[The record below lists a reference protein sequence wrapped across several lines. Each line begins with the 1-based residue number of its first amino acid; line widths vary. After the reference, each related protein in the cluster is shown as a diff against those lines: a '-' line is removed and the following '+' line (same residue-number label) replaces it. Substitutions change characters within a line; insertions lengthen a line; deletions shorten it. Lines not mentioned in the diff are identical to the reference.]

1 MREDIQRESSGSR
14 QTQSGG
20 ESSGGSGG
28 VGSPG
33 ETDWRQGQIQ
43 IQSEVDQDSQILE
56 RQKFIKYGIIGVVL
70 YMVCC

>member
-20 ESSGGSGG
+20 ESAVGSGG
-28 VGSPG
+28 NNSGAH
-33 ETDWRQGQIQ
+33 IQ
-43 IQSEVDQDSQILE
+43 LLSEVDKDLQILE

>member
-20 ESSGGSGG
+20 ESGSGSGG
-28 VGSPG
+28 YDAGAH
-33 ETDWRQGQIQ
+33 IQ
-43 IQSEVDQDSQILE
+43 LLSEVDQDSQILE
-56 RQKFIKYGIIGVVL
+56 RQKFIKYGIIGIVL